1 MNTGT
6 FLQWYFKVGEFPNN
20 LGGIW
25 ESRFGFLPSMG
36 HGGAPV
42 VIGEMG
48 GWYTDKDKQW
58 QDWAVR
64 YMAEKGIGLF
74 YFVLQPTSDDTG
86 GLLKADWQTPEA
98 AKLKMLE
105 VLPSTDVKA
114 LVGR

>member
-1 MNTGT
+1 MH
-6 FLQWYFKVGEFPNN
+6 

-64 YMAEKGIGLF
+64 YVAEKGIGLF

-86 GLLKADWQTPEA
+86 GLLKADWQTPEE

-105 VLPSTDVKA
+105 VLPSTDVMA